1 VTTAHLGA
9 AAACEQHVQALDVA
23 VDDAYQCV
31 VQVCKRARSLARS
44 LDAVVGRGGGV
55 EAQGIVPAAALH
67 PLHHDEGVARFKAG
81 AEDLHAVRVIHLHTP
96 PRQNTQP

>member
-1 VTTAHLGA
+1 MTTAHLGA

-44 LDAVVGRGGGV
+44 LDAVVGRGGGR
-55 EAQGIVPAAALH
+55 GPGH
-67 PLHHDEGVARFKAG
+67 RTSCRPPS
-81 AEDLHAVRVIHLHTP
+81 TP
-96 PRQNTQP
+96 SR